1 MNILRRIHCWPYW
14 DAPLAAFVVVMV
26 AAATITSHGTYVF
39 YSYILPAELALAA
52 TLVLTLG
59 IPLLELAAVL
69 DRPRRGRY
77 VSGMIVLLVMEAAA
91 QYLQGQA
98 HFVTRVLDQFPDP
111 RGVDLASFAQLPW
124 GRLLP
129 ILYLALLSIV
139 VVYFGYAASARIRDL
154 RANHLEYTQHASA
167 LAQLEEAVA
176 QRDAQLVQYRAKLPT
191 LQDTIAQ
198 RDAQLVQLRAN
209 HATLEDTIAEQDQR
223 AAAEVARLQA
233 IVAQR
238 DSELARLREELA
250 QAGDGGV
257 QSSQGT
263 DLDLLA
269 IAQALR
275 EGRERSWR
283 DVEDLLHIPQS
294 TLRSRLAKIAQNGSG
309 QSVPGAAPA
318 SDHLHLDQ

>member
-1 MNILRRIHCWPYW
+1 MNSLRQIRAWPYW
-14 DAPLAAFVVVMV
+14 DAPLAAFVVVLV

-77 VSGMIVLLVMEAAA
+77 VSGMIVLLLMEAAA

-98 HFVTRVLDQFPDP
+98 HFVARVLEQFPDP
-111 RGVDLASFAQLPW
+111 RGVDLASFAQLPL

-154 RANHLEYTQHASA
+154 RASALEAAQQTGA
-167 LAQLEEAVA
+167 LAQLEAAVA
-176 QRDAQLVQYRAKLPT
+176 QRDVQLVRLRADLAA
-191 LQDTIAQ
+191 LQETIAQ
-198 RDAQLVQLRAN
+198 RDVQLARLRAD
-209 HATLEDTIAEQDQR
+209 HATLEESIAQQDGR
-223 AAAEVARLQA
+223 AAAEVAQLKE
-233 IVAQR
+233 ILAQR
-238 DSELARLREELA
+238 EREIARLTEELA
-250 QAGDGGV
+250 HMREGDV
-257 QSSQGT
+257 QSGI
-263 DLDLLA
+263 DLLA
-269 IAQALR
+269 VARALR

-283 DVEDLLHIPQS
+283 DIEDLLHIPQS
-294 TLRSRLAKIAQNGSG
+294 TLRSRLMKIAQNGAAA
-309 QSVPGAAPA
+309 VAIGAAHA
-318 SDHLHLDQ
+318 DDHSHSDG

>member
-1 MNILRRIHCWPYW
+1 MTALRRIRAWPYW
-14 DAPLAAFVVVMV
+14 DAPLAAFVLVMV

-39 YSYILPAELALAA
+39 YRYILPAELALAA

-69 DRPRRGRY
+69 DRPQRGRY
-77 VSGMIVLLVMEAAA
+77 VTGMVVLLVMEAAA

-98 HFVTRVLDQFPDP
+98 HFVTRVLAQFPSPD
-111 RGVDLASFAQLPW
+111 GVDLAWFAQLPW

-154 RANHLEYTQHASA
+154 RVNALKHAQQAES
-167 LAQLEEAVA
+167 LAQLEVAVA
-176 QRDAQLVQYRAKLPT
+176 QRDVQLMPLRANLATLEETIAQQDAQLAQLRADQAT
-191 LQDTIAQ
+191 LEERIAQQNQSSAAEVAHLEAIIAQ
-198 RDAQLVQLRAN
+198 RDA
-209 HATLEDTIAEQDQR
+209 
-223 AAAEVARLQA
+223 EVAQ
-233 IVAQR
+233 
-238 DSELARLREELA
+238 LAGELA
-250 QAGDGGV
+250 QFHDGAV
-257 QSSQGT
+257 QPSHGT

-283 DVEDLLHIPQS
+283 DVEELLHVPQS
-294 TLRSRLAKIAQNGSG
+294 TLRSRLAKIAQNGSARA
-309 QSVPGAAPA
+309 VLDTALA
-318 SDHLHLDQ
+318 SDHLHTEA